1 VLKKKRYSSEEF
13 ILTNRARILF
23 EKLEDLLVQRTK
35 LTIMNEQDQLVLCT
49 DASTKAIA
57 GVLMQIQE
65 GMEKPCLFV
74 SHALS
79 DQAYKIGE

>member
-1 VLKKKRYSSEEF
+1 
-13 ILTNRARILF
+13 
-23 EKLEDLLVQRTK
+23 
-35 LTIMNEQDQLVLCT
+35 MNEQDQLVLYT
-49 DASTKAIA
+49 DASIKAIA

-79 DQAYKIGE
+79 GQASKWGVMELELYALVYCVKQLSPYLMGK